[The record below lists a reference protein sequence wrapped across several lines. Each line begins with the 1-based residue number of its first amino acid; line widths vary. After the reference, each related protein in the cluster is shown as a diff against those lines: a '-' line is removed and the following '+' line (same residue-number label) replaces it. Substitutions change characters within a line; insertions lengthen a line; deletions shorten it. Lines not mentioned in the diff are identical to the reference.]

1 MDNPSTFCIIC
12 FTENVDLID
21 LNAKDCNDDLT
32 YCYKLNY
39 CSFGIVSNIL
49 LQI

>member
-21 LNAKDCNDDLT
+21 LNAKDCDDLT
-32 YCYKLNY
+32 YCYKLNF

-49 LQI
+49 FKI